1 MWKQTRIPRRA
12 LLRMLG
18 AGGAAAATGGL
29 LRESPAYAE
38 ATPLS
43 TGVAGAASIPVDG
56 WPGAAA
62 VVGNEL
68 EGLPSRVF
76 QWQDPTVVV
85 TIFAG
90 GHGWSATGAGVGSS
104 DLNDTSDFARGI
116 QAARIT
122 TAGNALA
129 ANLQQLA
136 GSALDLTGKQIR
148 LLVKFDNVV
157 RVADVNFFVGTSSL
171 ANSFKWRLKNTSA
184 AQEYIQAGEWV
195 ALTFGWADVDAAAG
209 AFSLTGGLPSTTTG
223 FTDLRFQVIDNGSGA
238 ATFRVNG
245 IEILEDT
252 KTRYPGGVVSIAF
265 DDSNASQYDL
275 ARPKMDAL
283 GFRGT
288 QYTIVDRLGTPAFL
302 TLSQLR
308 SLQNSSG
315 WEVAGHA
322 YTAAAHDTR
331 YSTLTAAA
339 CDDELRQLKA
349 WLVGNGF
356 PAESFAYPGGIF
368 SATTDGVPIDQL
380 VSRYFT
386 SGRTILYNRTI
397 EQKPVG
403 VPMRLRA
410 VSSISKVIGSGNR
423 AYPANLAGPGG
434 LLDRCAGSG
443 SWLILTF
450 HKITAAAATT
460 TTECEQA
467 DFDMIMDG
475 IASRGIKVLP
485 VGEVIEARNG

>member
-1 MWKQTRIPRRA
+1 MTALDRVSRSGGGRAWAAGSPQRQDRPLATWQRQRRNRSGRWRPR
-12 LLRMLG
+12 LG
-18 AGGAAAATGGL
+18 AGPVA
-29 LRESPAYAE
+29 LRQKPGRRYVSRR
-38 ATPLS
+38 
-43 TGVAGAASIPVDG
+43 ASS
-56 WPGAAA
+56 
-62 VVGNEL
+62 N
-68 EGLPSRVF
+68 S
-76 QWQDPTVVV
+76 
-85 TIFAG
+85 
-90 GHGWSATGAGVGSS
+90 
-104 DLNDTSDFARGI
+104 N
-116 QAARIT
+116 
-122 TAGNALA
+122 
-129 ANLQQLA
+129 
-136 GSALDLTGKQIR
+136 
-148 LLVKFDNVV
+148 
-157 RVADVNFFVGTSSL
+157 L
-171 ANSFKWRLKNTSA
+171 ANNFKWRLKNTSA
-184 AQEYIQAGEWV
+184 VQDYIQAGEWV
-195 ALTFGWADVDAAAG
+195 PLTFGWADVDAAAG
-209 AFSLTGGLPSTTTG
+209 AFSLTSGLPSTTTG
-223 FTDLRFQVIDNGSGA
+223 FTDLRFQVIDNGSGGV
-238 ATFRVNG
+238 TFRVNG
-245 IEILEDT
+245 VEILDDT
-252 KTRYPGGVVSIAF
+252 KSLYPGGVVSIVF

-288 QYTIVDRLGTPAFL
+288 QYTIVDRLGTSSFL

-322 YTAAAHDTR
+322 YTSAAHDAR
-331 YSTLTAAA
+331 YNNLTAAA

-349 WLVGNGF
+349 WLAANGF

-368 SATTDGVPIDQL
+368 STTTDGVPIDQL
-380 VSRYFT
+380 VSRYFN

-423 AYPANLAGPGG
+423 AYPANLTGSGG

-450 HKITAAAATT
+450 HKITPTVATT

-467 DFDMIMDG
+467 DFNMIMDG

-485 VGEVIEARNG
+485 VGEVIDARHG